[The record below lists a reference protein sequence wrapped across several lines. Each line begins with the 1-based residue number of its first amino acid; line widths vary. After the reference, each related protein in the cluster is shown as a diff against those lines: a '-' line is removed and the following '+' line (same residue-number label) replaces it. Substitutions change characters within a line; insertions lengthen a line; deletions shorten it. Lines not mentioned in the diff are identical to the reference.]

1 MARMSRARDD
11 SDPFRPEV
19 IEDPYPYYTRLRR
32 EAPCYYVKQRDV
44 WVLSRYADIA
54 AALRDPRVFSSSQG
68 VGYERRPVP
77 MMIAYD
83 PPQHTRL
90 RRIVAGQFT
99 PRQAAKLAPRIE
111 QIVDDLLTPLIDAG
125 VVDLVECLSGPFPV
139 TVIAEMMGI
148 PADRRRDFK
157 RWSDDTVTAL
167 GGAVDLSPEERMKV
181 EASIGEFAMY
191 FRSIIA
197 ERRERDDGESDD
209 LISLLLRPSR
219 DGEVLQEMEIV
230 SFCVLLLVAGNE
242 TTTNL
247 ISNAV
252 VALLENPDQWQEARR
267 LEHGVEA
274 LVEEALRYDSPI
286 QGFFRNT
293 LSEVEVAGVTIPA
306 GAKVMVL
313 YGSANRDASRFPDP
327 DAFRVERHPEDHLAF
342 GWGPHT
348 CLGAHVARLEART
361 LARAFLERVGAVRL
375 EGVPE
380 RTQNPLLR
388 GFESLPVAI
397 EGR

>member
-1 MARMSRARDD
+1 MSARPGY
-11 SDPFRPEV
+11 DPFRPEV
-19 IEDPYPYYTRLRR
+19 IEDPYPYYAWLRR
-32 EAPCYYVKQRDV
+32 QAPCHYVPERDI
-44 WVLSRYADIA
+44 WVLSRYADVLQ
-54 AALRDPRVFSSSQG
+54 ALRDPRVFSSSQG

-83 PPQHTRL
+83 PPDHTRL
-90 RRIVAGQFT
+90 RRIVAGGFT
-99 PRQAAKLAPRIE
+99 PRQIAKLAPRVE
-111 QIVDDLLTPLIDAG
+111 QIVDDLLTPLIG
-125 VVDLVECLSGPFPV
+125 GGPVDLVDRLSGPFPV

-148 PADRRRDFK
+148 PAERREDFR

-167 GGAVDLSPEERMKV
+167 GGAVDLAPAERMKV

-197 ERRERDDGESDD
+197 ERREQPDESDD
-209 LISLLLRPSR
+209 LITLLMRPNR
-219 DGEVLQEMEIV
+219 DGEFLQEMEIV

-252 VALLENPDQWQEARR
+252 VALIQNPDQWEAVRR
-267 LEHGVEA
+267 LENGADA

-293 LSEVEVAGVTIPA
+293 TTEIEVAGEKIPRD
-306 GAKVMVL
+306 AKVMVL
-313 YGSANRDASRFPDP
+313 YGSANRDAEQFADP
-327 DAFRVERHPEDHLAF
+327 DAFRVERNPEDHVAF

-361 LARAFLERVGAVRL
+361 LARAFLERVRSVRL
-375 EGVPE
+375 TGDPV

-388 GFESLPVAI
+388 GFESLPV
-397 EGR
+397 ELESQ

>member
-1 MARMSRARDD
+1 MSALAGY
-11 SDPFRPEV
+11 DPFRPEV
-19 IEDPYPYYTRLRR
+19 IEDPYPYYAWLRDQ
-32 EAPCYYVKQRDV
+32 APCHYVSERDI
-44 WVLSRYADIA
+44 WVLSRYADVVS
-54 AALRDPRVFSSSQG
+54 ALRDPQVFSSGQG

-83 PPQHTRL
+83 PPDHTRL
-90 RRIVAGQFT
+90 RRIVSGGFT
-99 PRQAAKLAPRIE
+99 PRQIAKLAPRVE
-111 QIVDDLLTPLIDAG
+111 QIVDDLLTPLIGAG
-125 VVDLVECLSGPFPV
+125 PVDLVDRLSGPFPV

-148 PADRRRDFK
+148 PAERREDFR

-167 GGAVDLSPEERMKV
+167 GGAVDLAPAERMKV

-197 ERRERDDGESDD
+197 ERREQPDESDD
-209 LISLLLRPSR
+209 LITLLMRPNR
-219 DGEVLQEMEIV
+219 DGEFLQEMEIV

-252 VALLENPDQWQEARR
+252 VALIQNPDQWEAVRR
-267 LEHGVEA
+267 LENGADA

-293 LSEVEVAGVTIPA
+293 TTEIEVAGEKIPRD
-306 GAKVMVL
+306 AKVMVL
-313 YGSANRDASRFPDP
+313 YGSANRDAEQFADP
-327 DAFRVERHPEDHLAF
+327 DAFRVERNPEDHVAF

-361 LARAFLERVGAVRL
+361 LARAFLERVRSVRL
-375 EGVPE
+375 TGDPV

-388 GFESLPVAI
+388 GFESLPV
-397 EGR
+397 ELESR